1 MFGMSLTLLSY
12 HAHEHHVRQ
21 TLKRRSQW
29 VPHQKHLRTK
39 HRRARPVLWG
49 GLCSKKSH
57 RQMGDLASW
66 PVSKANPSMSRL
78 PGNLWHPL
86 KRNIWR
92 TQIHRLWIAETRAYE
107 DPFGCLWSCMVFG
120 PCKKL
125 TPSHTIIQESCSDPH
140 ALNPQDGQF
149 VSKWKVV
156 AVALHSTGWHR
167 CSFLHCARWTKYLN
181 NWNRAPYV
189 WNVTHTFKL
198 PCPWTSCKADA
209 EEKKSMGAASEA
221 SADKAPASKASVVG
235 WAVLQEKSQAD
246 GRFGQL
252 ASE

>member
-66 PVSKANPSMSRL
+66 QVSKANPSMSRL

-149 VSKWKVV
+149 VSKW
-156 AVALHSTGWHR
+156 R
-167 CSFLHCARWTKYLN
+167 
-181 NWNRAPYV
+181 
-189 WNVTHTFKL
+189 
-198 PCPWTSCKADA
+198 
-209 EEKKSMGAASEA
+209 
-221 SADKAPASKASVVG
+221 
-235 WAVLQEKSQAD
+235 
-246 GRFGQL
+246 
-252 ASE
+252 